1 MNIRDR
7 IEAIEQEIYVACSEG
22 DWQRSTYS
30 NSNWSSYAVKRSLG
44 LMSLTL
50 LKDEITGIVTG
61 VDA

>member
-7 IEAIEQEIYVACSEG
+7 SKKFMWLAQKEI
-22 DWQRSTYS
+22 WQRSTYS